1 MNDQKNSCLTRK
13 SFRWQSVFRLPSSAL
28 CPLSSVLR
36 LPSSVFGPPST
47 ALRPHSSPAF
57 TLIEMLVVMGMLSIL
72 MGVAFGGLGQA
83 RAQARVAKANAE
95 VRELVNAILSYEAE
109 QEELFIP
116 SGGKEALATEENLKP
131 LLGKGN
137 SKQVYL
143 NAPMTG
149 TPPAFRDPWNNPYRF
164 RVIEAAVEIDD
175 KKQTWV
181 SAAITFPNRHRELRW

>member
-1 MNDQKNSCLTRK
+1 MHHQKNMRSIQQG
-13 SFRWQSVFRLPSSAL
+13 FRRLSVLRSPPSAR
-28 CPLSSVLR
+28 CPLSS
-36 LPSSVFGPPST
+36 
-47 ALRPHSSPAF
+47 ALRPQSSLAF

-109 QEELFIP
+109 QEELFVP
-116 SGGKEALATEENLKP
+116 SGGKETLATEDNLKE
-131 LLGKGN
+131 LLGKGK
-137 SKQVYL
+137 STQVYL

-164 RVIEAAVEIDD
+164 RVIEESVEIDD